1 VIFLVF
7 LIMKG
12 VEMRLLACVGVAV
25 TCLLSSQ
32 AFAQAKNFEGF
43 SIGLNASN
51 SSAASKDSDGKYKG
65 STILTSIDF
74 GYTQAFSEQA
84 TLGVVAT
91 IDLDKTKSGSY
102 DVGYDIRGKNH
113 FSINFQPGYAI
124 SKDVLVYGNLGVH
137 QITMSI
143 TNDNIGKKTFTG
155 YGYGLGAQIAIN
167 KSLYVKAEVQQVN
180 YQQKNSSNVDGD
192 DLKPLTTLGIV
203 GVGYRF

>member
-1 VIFLVF
+1 
-7 LIMKG
+7 MKG

-155 YGYGLGAQIAIN
+155 YGYGLGAQISIN
-167 KSLYVKAEVQQVN
+167 KQVYLKLEAQQVE
-180 YQQKNSSNVDGD
+180 YQKENWSGNDVKVS
-192 DLKPLTTLGIV
+192 TTLGTV